1 MTVVLRKLLA
11 FRFCQYIKK
20 RLRGATVVTF
30 YNRRTPKAPLLSH
43 NDVKYT
49 ARRKGVKGKVLFEP
63 FFQTILSGDFAGAE
77 RIRSFFIDFEKP
89 RFVPCIQ
96 G

>member
-1 MTVVLRKLLA
+1 MRKLLA
-11 FRFCQYIKK
+11 TSFCQYIKK

-30 YNRRTPKAPLLSH
+30 YNRRTPKAQLLSH

-49 ARRKGVKGKVLFEP
+49 ACRNGVKRKALFEP
-63 FFQTILSGDFAGAE
+63 YFQKILSGDFAGTE

-89 RFVPCIQ
+89 RSTREI
-96 G
+96 